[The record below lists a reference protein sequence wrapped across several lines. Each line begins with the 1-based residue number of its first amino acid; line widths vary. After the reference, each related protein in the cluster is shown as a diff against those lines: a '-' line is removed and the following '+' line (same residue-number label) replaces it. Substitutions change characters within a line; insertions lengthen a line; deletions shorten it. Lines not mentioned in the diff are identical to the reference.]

1 MEDLLAPCPPLPSL
15 LETERGPR
23 VSTRRVALPTMAR
36 P

>member
-1 MEDLLAPCPPLPSL
+1 MEDLLAPYPPLL